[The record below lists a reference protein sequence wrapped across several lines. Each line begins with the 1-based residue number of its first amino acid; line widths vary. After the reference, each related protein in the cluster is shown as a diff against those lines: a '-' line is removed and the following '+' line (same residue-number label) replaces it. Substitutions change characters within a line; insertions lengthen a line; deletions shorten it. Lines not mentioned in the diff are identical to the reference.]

1 MMELSGIP
9 LPERMRPETLDDFVG
24 QEHLLKQGKLLR
36 KLYDARRLVSC
47 VLWGPPGTGKTT
59 LAKIYA
65 KHAEAHFV
73 ELSAVASGAKELREV
88 FQTAAEEKRLY
99 GMATVLFVDEI
110 HRYTKAQQ
118 DLLLPA
124 VERGVIYLVG
134 STTENPRISLTRA
147 LLSRLQVWELY
158 RLTENDVEQA
168 LIRALHDVDLGL
180 GKWQVQ
186 FEEDAW
192 SMLVKGSGG
201 DLRKAMNAME
211 WAIVHAA
218 EDSSAI
224 VTVSAS
230 HVEEALE
237 GALGQFDE
245 SIYYDQLSAF
255 CKSLRGSDSDA
266 ALYWFMRMVQE
277 GVDPRIP
284 VRRLMVH
291 ASEDVGLASPQALV
305 QAVSA
310 MQVLE
315 SVGLPE
321 ARIPIAQAIIFVCE
335 SPKSNSVVQALGR
348 VEEAIRRFPHAAVP
362 SHLDDRHFYKDEHEN
377 VNYLYPHD
385 FPGHFVEQRYLPYEL
400 GDLVIYEPT
409 EQGAEARIH
418 PKRPGRHMNFN
429 K

>member
-1 MMELSGIP
+1 MIELSGVP
-9 LPERMRPETLDDFVG
+9 LPERVRPSTLDGFVG
-24 QEHLLKQGKLLR
+24 QAHLLNQGKLLR
-36 KLYDARRLVSC
+36 KLYEARRLVSC

-59 LAKIYA
+59 LAKIFA
-65 KHAEAHFV
+65 THADAHFV

-88 FQTAAEEKRLY
+88 FFTAAEEKRIY

-110 HRYTKAQQ
+110 HRYSKAQQ

-158 RLTENDVEQA
+158 RLTEQDIEQA
-168 LIRALHDVDLGL
+168 LIRALHDDAKGL
-180 GKWQVQ
+180 GNWQAQ
-186 FEEDAW
+186 FDDDAW
-192 SMLVKGSGG
+192 SALIQGAGG
-201 DLRKAMNAME
+201 DLRKALNAME
-211 WAIVHAA
+211 WAIIHAQ
-218 EDSSAI
+218 EGETKPL
-224 VTVSAS
+224 VVRVN
-230 HVEEALE
+230 HVAEALA

-245 SIYYDQLSAF
+245 SVYYDQLSAF

-266 ALYWFMRMVQE
+266 ALYWFMRMVGE
-277 GVDPRIP
+277 GVDPKIP
-284 VRRLMVH
+284 VRRLLVH

-348 VEEAIRRFPHAAVP
+348 VDEALKRFPHAEVP
-362 SHLDDRHFYKDEHEN
+362 PHLDDRHFYKDAHQMAT
-377 VNYLYPHD
+377 YLYPHD
-385 FPGHFVEQRYLPYEL
+385 YAGHFVDQRYLPDEL
-400 GDLVIYEPT
+400 GNAVFYEPT